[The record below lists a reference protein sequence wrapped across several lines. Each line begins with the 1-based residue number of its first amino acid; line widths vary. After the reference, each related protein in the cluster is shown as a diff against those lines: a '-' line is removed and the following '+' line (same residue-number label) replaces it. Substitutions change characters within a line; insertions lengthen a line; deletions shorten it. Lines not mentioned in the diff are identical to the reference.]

1 MIDTG
6 IHFRYQVIPAGR
18 WERLKGT
25 TPKGGDNDARPHL
38 IPTTERGRTLVSI
51 DMTGFLGHTGL
62 CPGMVILDDGS
73 MEYAYRFINLP
84 EDEVG
89 SMLDQLDEQV
99 HELARAARD

>member
-6 IHFRYQVIPAGR
+6 VHFRYQMIPAGR
-18 WERLKGT
+18 WERLAGT

-38 IPTTERGRTLVSI
+38 IPITDDGRILVAI
-51 DMTGFLGHTGL
+51 DMTGFMGRTGL
-62 CPGMVILDDGS
+62 CPGQITLDDGS
-73 MEYAYRFINLP
+73 TETGYRFINLP

-99 HELARAARD
+99 HELKRAARD